1 MDWDEALRGLVIALG
16 LGLLIGVVRERAHVS
31 TVAKAGTRTH
41 ALLALLGAVTW
52 NLGTGSFVAGLL
64 IIGILAVVGY
74 LKTADGDPG
83 MTGEVAI
90 VLTFVLGGLAS
101 EQGVLASALGVVVAI
116 LLYVKK
122 PLQHLTRE
130 LISDDELE
138 DALMLAA
145 AAVVVWPLL
154 PQQPL
159 DPWGVLDLH
168 MVWRLVV
175 LVMAVGM
182 VGHIAQRA
190 AGAKFGLPV
199 TGFFSGFV
207 SSTLAVATFGMQAK
221 QAPVL
226 TAVASAGALLSNLA
240 SLLLMGAVLG
250 AAAPGLLSAMAIPL
264 GAAALVL
271 LMAALLCLFKDGHRV
286 VLPETVSARAF
297 KLTHALSIAAIIA
310 AVIVLTAWLREFVG
324 EAGALMTA
332 GLVALVELQAAAASI
347 AQLSST
353 GALEPRIA
361 QWGVLI
367 VLASA
372 SIAKAVLAFL
382 SGGRL
387 YGLYVGGG
395 LVVMIVVASL
405 VVAMH

>member
-52 NLGTGSFVAGLL
+52 NLGTGAFVAGLL

-372 SIAKAVLAFL
+372 SLAKAVLAFL

-395 LVVMIVVASL
+395 LVVMIVVAIL